1 MIEKTYKEFW
11 HAAYYLL
18 IVQQYRLISLSPD
31 HNELWFE
38 SGERKDSVIVR
49 LYYSTSILATK
60 ESLDEFI
67 QEDKSSL
74 FAKSEEIRKH
84 VKKRKITIEN
94 CLFLHFP
101 EIENEERNAVENIE
115 ETNERVTVRTTT
127 VTLFTDSVSTFDNRL
142 QFKSSPEEADLEQDI
157 IEHAHM
163 YKKAVQE
170 YVEEQKKEEQEL
182 FNASKPFWS
191 YLFIAVHLIVFYL
204 LERNGG
210 STNTR
215 TLIDFGAKYNP
226 LINEGEWFRLITPM
240 FLHIGF
246 LHLFMNTLALF
257 YLGPLIERIFGGR
270 RFLIIYMTAGFTGS
284 LMSYVFSFTIS
295 AGASGAIFGC
305 FGALLY
311 FGLRHTKIFFRTM
324 GTNVLVVIGIN
335 LAFGFTIPG
344 IDNAA
349 HIGGLAGGFLAAGF
363 VALPNEKNSAKK
375 VLYFLTVLIWVSLS
389 VYAGLNGSF
398 VQKDPMSVNALAQES
413 IKNGELEMA
422 YSHLSALEKNGEA
435 TPETYF
441 LLAFIQL
448 QEENYED
455 GRVNLEKA
463 IDDRGHFHEAHYN
476 LALVYLELG
485 DSEKALTHAETAL
498 SIEPDHGPYEELVT
512 RLKDER

>member
-1 MIEKTYKEFW
+1 MIEKAYKEFW

-18 IVQQYRLISLSPD
+18 MIQQYRLISLSPN
-31 HNELWFE
+31 HNEIWLE
-38 SGERKDSVIVR
+38 SGDAKDSAIVR
-49 LYYSTSILATK
+49 LYYSGSLLTTK
-60 ESLDEFI
+60 ESLNEFL
-67 QEDKSSL
+67 QKDMSSL

-84 VKKRKITIEN
+84 LKKRKLTIEN
-94 CLFLHFP
+94 CLFFHFS
-101 EIENEERNAVENIE
+101 ESENEKWNTEENFVEK
-115 ETNERVTVRTTT
+115 NERITVRTVT
-127 VTLFTDSVSTFDNRL
+127 VTPITDSVSTGDNHLLFR
-142 QFKSSPEEADLEQDI
+142 SSPEEANHELEV
-157 IEHAHM
+157 IEHAHIF
-163 YKKAVQE
+163 KRLVQE
-170 YVEEQKKEEQEL
+170 HVKEQKKKEQEL
-182 FNASKPFWS
+182 FNASKPIWS
-191 YLFIAVHLIVFYL
+191 YLLIAVHLIIFYL

-210 STNTR
+210 STNTQ

-226 LINEGEWFRLITPM
+226 LITEGEWYRLITPM

-257 YLGPLIERIFGGR
+257 YLGPLIERIFGGWR
-270 RFLIIYMTAGFTGS
+270 LLILYMTAGFTGS
-284 LMSYVFSFTIS
+284 LMSYVFSFAIS

-349 HIGGLAGGFLAAGF
+349 HIGGLVGGFLAAGF
-363 VALPNEKNSAKK
+363 VSLPNEKNAAKK
-375 VLYFLTVLIWVSLS
+375 VLYFLTVLLWVSLS

-422 YSHLSALEKNGEA
+422 YGHLSALEKIGEA

-455 GRVNLEKA
+455 GKVNLEKA
-463 IDDRGHFHEAHYN
+463 IDGRGHFHEAHYN
-476 LALVYLELG
+476 LALVYLEMG
-485 DSEKALTHAETAL
+485 DSEKAMTHAEAAL
-498 SIEPDHGPYEELVT
+498 SIESEHEPYEELVN